1 MRTQRLKW
9 KASPRPHAA
18 ESIAAFC
25 MAVAKQLSGAY
36 HRLPD
41 LVAEVNFTML
51 LTQDQQQGCNLLMQ
65 LSSVHSALAVTHLPA
80 LLGLC
85 WSCQNIDS
93 DDSPAEFE
101 RGLLLLETAS
111 APHDDVAPRYQRTT
125 L

>member
-1 MRTQRLKW
+1 V
-9 KASPRPHAA
+9 

-25 MAVAKQLSGAY
+25 MAAAKQLSGAY

-41 LVAEVNFTML
+41 LVTEVNFTML

-85 WSCQNIDS
+85 WSGQDIDNTVDKDS
-93 DDSPAEFE
+93 DDSSAEFE
-101 RGLLLLETAS
+101 RGLLHLETTS
-111 APHDDVAPRYQRTT
+111 APHDDVTPRCQKTT